1 MTLRPA
7 AVRMRK
13 IAGGNMEAIWAE
25 VKSDLKNRISSSG
38 FSLWIE
44 PLQVDPG
51 PEGELRLV
59 CPNPF
64 ALRWVTSNYLP
75 LIHQILSQLGHPQP
89 VKLLAARS
97 QPRTLVLPPPPDQL
111 RLPLAGQVNTRGRD
125 LNKEFVFSKFVVGGS
140 NRLAYHAAE
149 ALARK
154 DTFFSGILFLT
165 SNPGLGKSHLAQAV
179 GNCLLSMAPQ
189 TSVFYVTAEDFANDM
204 VRSLRGGQ
212 MSRFKERY
220 RGECEVLLMEEVQFL
235 SGKEKIQAEL
245 CYTLDTLLDR
255 RKKLVLTSCYLPGE
269 ISHLSQEL
277 RSRFTGGLITPI
289 GPPDFPTRVG
299 ILARKAEDRGVN
311 IPAQVLEHVAEHITS
326 DVRRLES
333 ALDCLVARST
343 LLGEPVSLRLA
354 QEVLQDLQ
362 AVAPRLNVSQI
373 QKMVCDYYQ
382 VNLRELLGRG
392 RQKKLVRAR
401 QMGLYFSRL
410 YTEKTVVELGRLF
423 HRSHASVV
431 HALQTL
437 ERDRQVQPRLEQEVK
452 FLAEKMARAKIRLA
466 ERSEPSPRTD
476 A

>member
-1 MTLRPA
+1 
-7 AVRMRK
+7 
-13 IAGGNMEAIWAE
+13 MEAIWAE
-25 VKSDLKNRISSSG
+25 VKSDLKHRVSSSG

-44 PLQVDPG
+44 PLQVDRG
-51 PEGELRLV
+51 SGGELQLI
-59 CPNPF
+59 CPNTF

-75 LIHQILSQLGHPQP
+75 LIHQTLAQLGYPNP

-97 QPRTLVLPPPPDQL
+97 QPRTPVLPPAPDQL
-111 RLPLAGQVNTRGRD
+111 RLPLAGRTGTRGRD
-125 LNKEFVFSKFVVGGS
+125 LNKEFVFHKFVVGGS

-149 ALARK
+149 ALACK

-165 SNPGLGKSHLAQAV
+165 SSPGLGKSHLAQAV
-179 GNCLLSMAPQ
+179 GNCLLSLAPK

-204 VRSLRGGQ
+204 VGSLRGGQ
-212 MSRFKERY
+212 MGRFKQRY
-220 RGECEVLLMEEVQFL
+220 RTDCEVLLMEEVQFL

-245 CYTLDTLLDR
+245 CYTLDRLLDR

-289 GPPDFPTRVG
+289 GPPDFSTRVG
-299 ILARKAEDRGVN
+299 ILSRKAENRGMS
-311 IPAQVLEHVAEHITS
+311 IPPQVLEYVAEHITS

-343 LLGEPVSLRLA
+343 LLGEPASLRLA
-354 QEVLQDLQ
+354 QEVLQDLK
-362 AVAPRLNVSQI
+362 AVAPRLNVGQI
-373 QKMVCDYYQ
+373 QKIVCDYYQ
-382 VNLRELLGRG
+382 VKLGELLGRG

-401 QMGLYFSRL
+401 QMGLYFCRV
-410 YTEKTVVELGRLF
+410 YTQKTVVELGRHF

-452 FLAEKMARAKIRLA
+452 FLEEKMARAKVRL
-466 ERSEPSPRTD
+466 EGKPEPSHRSD

>member
-1 MTLRPA
+1 
-7 AVRMRK
+7 
-13 IAGGNMEAIWAE
+13 MEAIWAE
-25 VKSDLKNRISSSG
+25 VKSDLKDRISSSG

-44 PLQVDPG
+44 PLEVDPG
-51 PEGELRLV
+51 PGGEFQLI

-75 LIHQILSQLGHPQP
+75 LIHQALVNLGHPQQ

-97 QPRTLVLPPPPDQL
+97 QPRTPSLPPAPNQL
-111 RLPLAGQVNTRGRD
+111 RLPLASQTHSRGRD
-125 LNKEFVFSKFVVGGS
+125 LNREFVFNKFVVGGS

-165 SNPGLGKSHLAQAV
+165 SSPGLGKSHLAQAV
-179 GNCLLSMAPQ
+179 GNCLLSMAPK
-189 TSVFYVTAEDFANDM
+189 TPVFYVTAEDFANDM

-212 MSRFKERY
+212 MGRFKQRY

-245 CYTLDTLLDR
+245 CYTLDTLMDR

-299 ILARKAEDRGVN
+299 ILARKAEDRDVN
-311 IPAQVLEHVAEHITS
+311 IPTQVLEHVAEHITS

-333 ALDCLVARST
+333 ALDCLMARST
-343 LLGEPVSLRLA
+343 LLG
-354 QEVLQDLQ
+354 
-362 AVAPRLNVSQI
+362 
-373 QKMVCDYYQ
+373 
-382 VNLRELLGRG
+382 
-392 RQKKLVRAR
+392 
-401 QMGLYFSRL
+401 SR
-410 YTEKTVVELGRLF
+410 
-423 HRSHASVV
+423 
-431 HALQTL
+431 
-437 ERDRQVQPRLEQEVK
+437 
-452 FLAEKMARAKIRLA
+452 
-466 ERSEPSPRTD
+466 
-476 A
+476 

>member
-1 MTLRPA
+1 
-7 AVRMRK
+7 
-13 IAGGNMEAIWAE
+13 MEAIWAE
-25 VKSDLKNRISSSG
+25 VKSDLKNRISASG

-51 PEGELRLV
+51 PQGEFQLI
-59 CPNPF
+59 CPNAF
-64 ALRWVTSNYLP
+64 ARRWVTSNYLP
-75 LIHQILSQLGHPQP
+75 LIHQALTQLGHPLP

-97 QPRTLVLPPPPDQL
+97 QLRTPVLPPAPDQL
-111 RLPLAGQVNTRGRD
+111 RLPLPGQVRTRGRN
-125 LNKEFVFSKFVVGGS
+125 LNQEFLFSKFVVGGS

-154 DTFFSGILFLT
+154 DTFFRGVLFLT
-165 SNPGLGKSHLAQAV
+165 SSPGLGKSHLAQAV
-179 GNCLLSMAPQ
+179 GNCLLSLAPK

-204 VRSLRGGQ
+204 VGALRGGQ
-212 MSRFKERY
+212 MASFKERY

-269 ISHLSQEL
+269 ISHLSREL

-289 GPPDFPTRVG
+289 APPDFPTRMG
-299 ILARKAEDRGVN
+299 ILARKAENRGVN
-311 IPAQVLEHVAEHITS
+311 IPTPVLEHVAEHITS

-343 LLGEPVSLRLA
+343 LLGEPASLRLA
-354 QEVLQDLQ
+354 QEVLQDLK

-373 QKMVCDYYQ
+373 QKIVCDYYQ

-423 HRSHASVV
+423 HRSHSSVV
-431 HALQTL
+431 HALQAL
-437 ERDRQVQPRLEQEVK
+437 ERDRQLQPRVEQEAK
-452 FLAEKMARAKIRLA
+452 FLEERMAQAKIRLEGKQA
-466 ERSEPSPRTD
+466 PSHHID

>member
-1 MTLRPA
+1 
-7 AVRMRK
+7 
-13 IAGGNMEAIWAE
+13 MEAIWAE

-44 PLQVDPG
+44 PLEVDLG
-51 PEGELRLV
+51 PKGEFQLI

-75 LIHQILSQLGHPQP
+75 LIHQVLAQLGHPLP

-97 QPRTLVLPPPPDQL
+97 QPRTPVLPPAPDQL
-111 RLPLAGQVNTRGRD
+111 RLPLPGQVRSNGRD
-125 LNKEFVFSKFVVGGS
+125 LNQEFIFSKFVVGGS

-165 SNPGLGKSHLAQAV
+165 SSPGLGKSHLAQAV
-179 GNCLLSMAPQ
+179 GNCLLSLAPK
-189 TSVFYVTAEDFANDM
+189 TSVYYVTAEDFANDM

-212 MSRFKERY
+212 MARFKERY

-235 SGKEKIQAEL
+235 SGKDKIQAEL

-269 ISHLSQEL
+269 ISQLSQEL

-299 ILARKAEDRGVN
+299 ILARKAENRGVH
-311 IPAQVLEHVAEHITS
+311 IPTPVLEHLAEHITN

-343 LLGEPVSLRLA
+343 LLEEPVSLRLA

-362 AVAPRLNVSQI
+362 AVAPRLSVSQI
-373 QKMVCDYYQ
+373 QKIVCDYYQ

-410 YTEKTVVELGRLF
+410 YTMKTVVELGRSF
-423 HRSHASVV
+423 NRSHASVV

-452 FLAEKMARAKIRLA
+452 FLEEKMAQAKVRLEGRPA
-466 ERSEPSPRTD
+466 PSHRID